1 MRKIDENLYPN
12 LALAAKFLPPILAEL
27 ENMMTAFVKKYQNDE
42 ELLRQFA
49 AFLESRQSKH
59 SLPAAKEEPVVTAA
73 PTVPVSN
80 SLVDLYHIVD
90 PVIVFRVRLIEAAA
104 KKREGLDAF
113 YSEVVASSNFEPGVA
128 VNRKIGGMLAQLKSR
143 ARPAFVA
150 SVLGCVPQKQHRQVL
165 RQLSELYVQSGVNIT
180 VTELQAETQGK

>member
-1 MRKIDENLYPN
+1 MKIDENLYPN

-49 AFLESRQSKH
+49 AFLESRQSKQ
-59 SLPAAKEEPVVTAA
+59 SLPAAKAEPVVAPA

-90 PVIVFRVRLIEAAA
+90 PVTVFKVRLLEAAA
-104 KKREGLDAF
+104 RKREGLDAF
-113 YSEVVASSNFEPGVA
+113 YSEVVASSNFKPGVS
-128 VNRKIGGMLAQLKSR
+128 VNRKCGGMLAQLKSR

-150 SVLGCVPQKQHRQVL
+150 AVLACVPRKQHGQVL
-165 RQLSELYVQSGVNIT
+165 QQLSQLYVQAGTT
-180 VTELQAETQGK
+180 VTDAELRAEARGK